1 MRPYWSKVVDS
12 ARLIAQFTTPY
23 DHNGVEVRFMSDYKS
38 KTTTKDVQ
46 RIRSLV
52 EDHQPREEGKIF
64 SLVNDVLDCVLGG
77 YRETLEKEQRSML
90 GRMMRIKAKTLIVF
104 VLTDGEFFGYCDAK
118 GPIKDLVGTLRHQK
132 RPNNQVGVQFVQF
145 GNNATAKARLDDLD
159 DFLNPNVNQALA
171 ADDTDNKDIV
181 DVEPWDG
188 VNVWK
193 LLLGSINRLYDRSD
207 LPSFQLTPV
216 TSPVAELALQ
226 SPPPLHGP
234 VASSPNFTPLREVS
248 NQPGHRQTFPPP
260 VYHGYQHPHG

>member
-1 MRPYWSKVVDS
+1 MRPHWSKVVDS

-23 DHNGVEVRFMSDYKS
+23 DHNGVEIRFMSDYKS

-46 RIRSLV
+46 KIRSLV

-77 YRETLEKEQRSML
+77 YRETLEKERSKL
-90 GRMMRIKAKTLIVF
+90 RITLKKAKTLIVF
-104 VLTDGEFFGYCDAK
+104 VLTDGEFCGYCDAK
-118 GPIKDLVGTLRHQK
+118 GPIKDLVGTLRHQR

-159 DFLNPNVNQALA
+159 DFLNPNVNRALA
-171 ADDTDNKDIV
+171 ADDLDNKDIV

-207 LPSFQLTPV
+207 LPTFQLTPV
-216 TSPVAELALQ
+216 TSPVAELGMQ
-226 SPPPLHGP
+226 SPGPPDGP
-234 VASSPNFTPLREVS
+234 VASSPNFAPLREVS
-248 NQPGHRQTFPPP
+248 NQPGQRQTYPPP
-260 VYHGYQHPHG
+260 LYSGYQHPHG